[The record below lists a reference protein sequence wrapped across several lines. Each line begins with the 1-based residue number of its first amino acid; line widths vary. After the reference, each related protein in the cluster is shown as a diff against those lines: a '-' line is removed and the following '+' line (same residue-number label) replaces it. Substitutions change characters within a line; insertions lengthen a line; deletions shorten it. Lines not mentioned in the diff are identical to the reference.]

1 MCANTHTEVTTLIK
15 LMSNNWH
22 LIPPHKR
29 IYAYISRILAF
40 SPQPGLILM
49 TNDLEPKYRK
59 TQATMIMNLPD
70 QPVTNTHQTEI
81 ATIAL

>member
-1 MCANTHTEVTTLIK
+1 MWNTHSPFCLLSLYSNLI
-15 LMSNNWH
+15 L
-22 LIPPHKR
+22 PHKR

-49 TNDLEPKYRK
+49 TNHLEPKYRK
-59 TQATMIMNLPD
+59 TQATMIVNLPD
-70 QPVTNTHQTEI
+70 QPITNTRQTEI